1 MRFLSLLASATL
13 FGGMILFSFGF
24 APLVFKTLD
33 VGEAGRMLRQAFPW
47 YYLFVLAIAALG
59 AALLFSVDQ
68 SSSLV
73 MVTIASIALY
83 TRQGLMPQINSA
95 RDQQVGGNLVS
106 SKRFRR
112 LHGVAVLN
120 LGPPHH
126 ATVRHS
132 RAQISSF
139 RQTI

>member
-1 MRFLSLLASATL
+1 MRFLSLLATATL
-13 FGGMILFSFGF
+13 FGGMILFSFWF

-33 VGEAGRMLRQAFPW
+33 VGEAGRMLRRAFPW

-73 MVTIASIALY
+73 MATVAIIALY

-95 RDQQVGGNLVS
+95 RDQQVGGKLIS
-106 SKRFRR
+106 SQRFAL
-112 LHGVAVLN
+112 LHRVAVLLN
-120 LGPPHH
+120 LVQLLG
-126 ATVRHS
+126 VGLVL
-132 RAQISSF
+132 F
-139 RQTI
+139 RFS

>member
-13 FGGMILFSFGF
+13 LGGMMLFSFGF

-83 TRQGLMPQINSA
+83 THQRLMPQINAA
-95 RDQQVGGNLVS
+95 RDQQALGTLDAN
-106 SKRFRR
+106 KRFAR
-112 LHGVAVLN
+112 LHGVAVFLN
-120 LGPPHH
+120 FLQLFG
-126 ATVRHS
+126 AGFVL
-132 RAQISSF
+132 F
-139 RQTI
+139 RFS